1 MWWLLAVISA
11 LFLGIYDVVK
21 KVSLNNNAV
30 LPVLL
35 FSSLSGAILFV
46 PLWIASQIH
55 AIPSHHL
62 FFIPSITPKEH
73 AMLFLKSMIVVT
85 SWIFSFFA
93 LKHLPLTIV
102 SPIRATGPLWT
113 LVGAII
119 IFSERLST
127 YQWIGI
133 IITLAFFYMFS
144 IAGKTEG
151 ISFRR
156 NKWILFLILGTLFG
170 AVSGLYDKFLLRH
183 INRMAVQCYFT
194 FYQVILFA
202 PLVMI
207 IWWPTRK
214 KTSAFIWRW
223 SIPLIGF
230 FLIVAD
236 FFYFYALHIPES
248 MISIVSALR
257 RASVIVAFAF
267 GAYLFK
273 EKNIQTKAIYL
284 VGILIGIA
292 LLIFGTNQ

>member
-1 MWWLLAVISA
+1 MWWFLAIVSA

-21 KVSLNNNAV
+21 KVSVNNNAV

-35 FSSLSGAILFV
+35 FSSLSGAIFFV
-46 PLWIASQIH
+46 PIWIASQTQTISINNLFY
-55 AIPSHHL
+55 IP
-62 FFIPSITPKEH
+62 PITFKEH
-73 AMLFLKSMIVVT
+73 AMLFLKSAIVVT

-119 IFSERLST
+119 IFSERLTT

-133 IITLAFFYMFS
+133 LITLTFFYMFS

-151 ISFRR
+151 ISFRK
-156 NKWILFLILGTLFG
+156 NKWVFFLILGTLFG

-194 FYQVILFA
+194 FYQVVLFV
-202 PLVMI
+202 PLVMA
-207 IWWPTRK
+207 IWWPNRK
-214 KTSAFIWRW
+214 RTSAFVWRW
-223 SIPLIGF
+223 SIPLIGL

-257 RASVIVAFAF
+257 RGSVVVAFAF

-273 EKNIQTKAIYL
+273 EKNIKIKAIYL
-284 VGILIGIA
+284 LGILIGIGF
-292 LLIFGTNQ
+292 LIFGTSR

>member
-1 MWWLLAVISA
+1 MWWLLAVVSA

-21 KVSLNNNAV
+21 KVSVNNNAV

-35 FSSLSGAILFV
+35 FSSISGAILFI
-46 PLWIASQIH
+46 PILFASKIQL
-55 AIPSHHL
+55 IPTDHL
-62 FFIPSITPKEH
+62 FYIPPITLKEH
-73 AMLFLKSMIVVT
+73 AMLFLKSAIVVT

-133 IITLAFFYMFS
+133 LITLTFFYMFS

-156 NKWILFLILGTLFG
+156 NKWVLFIVLGTLFG

-183 INRMAVQCYFT
+183 IDRMAVQCYFT
-194 FYQVILFA
+194 FYQVALFA
-202 PLVMI
+202 PLVMA
-207 IWWPTRK
+207 IWWPKRK
-214 KTSAFIWRW
+214 TTSIFIWRW
-223 SIPLIGF
+223 SIPLIGL

-236 FFYFYALHIPES
+236 FFYFYALHMPES

-257 RASVIVAFAF
+257 RGSVVIAFIF
-267 GAYLFK
+267 GAYMFK
-273 EKNIQTKAIYL
+273 EKNIKTKSIYLLGIL
-284 VGILIGIA
+284 VGIG
-292 LLIFGTNQ
+292 LLIFGTN

>member
-1 MWWLLAVISA
+1 MWWLLALISA
-11 LFLGIYDVVK
+11 IFLGVYDVVK
-21 KVSLNNNAV
+21 KISVNNNAV

-35 FSSLSGAILFV
+35 FSSLSGAVIFV
-46 PLWIASQIH
+46 PLLLLSQHNILPAS
-55 AIPSHHL
+55 HL
-62 FFIPSITPKEH
+62 FHIPSISGKEH
-73 AMLFLKSMIVVT
+73 ALLFLKSVIVVT

-113 LVGAII
+113 LIGAIL
-119 IFSERLST
+119 IFGEQLTT

-133 IITLAFFYMFS
+133 ITTLSFFYMFS

-151 ISFRR
+151 ISFRH

-194 FYQVILFA
+194 FYQVVLFVPIVWA
-202 PLVMI
+202 
-207 IWWPTRK
+207 IWWPKRK
-214 KTSAFIWRW
+214 KNSPFIWRW
-223 SIPLIGF
+223 SIPLIGI
-230 FLIVAD
+230 FLIIAD

-248 MISIVSALR
+248 MISIISALR
-257 RASVIVAFAF
+257 RGSVVIAFAF

-273 EKNIQTKAIYL
+273 EKNIKTKSIYL
-284 VGILIGIA
+284 AGILIGIG
-292 LLIFGTNQ
+292 LLIFGTK

>member
-21 KVSLNNNAV
+21 KVSVNNNAV

-35 FSSLSGAILFV
+35 VSSISSAI
-46 PLWIASQIH
+46 IY
-55 AIPSHHL
+55 IPIWVVSHFNIIPTTHD
-62 FFIPSITPKEH
+62 FYIPSITLAEH
-73 AMLFLKSMIVVT
+73 GKLFLKSMIVVT

-119 IFSERLST
+119 IFQEQLST

-133 IITLAFFYMFS
+133 VITLAFFYMFS

-151 ISFRR
+151 ISFRN
-156 NKWILFLILGTLFG
+156 NKWIWFIILGTLFG
-170 AVSGLYDKFLLRH
+170 AVSGLYDKYLLRH

-194 FYQVILFA
+194 FYQVILFV
-202 PLVMI
+202 PIVLTL
-207 IWWPTRK
+207 WWPKRK
-214 KTSAFIWRW
+214 ENSPFIWRW
-223 SIPLIGF
+223 SIPLIGI
-230 FLIVAD
+230 FLLIAD
-236 FFYFYALHIPES
+236 FFYFYALQNPDS

-257 RASVIVAFAF
+257 RGSVIVAFAF

-273 EKNIQTKAIYL
+273 EKNIKTKSIYL
-284 VGILIGIA
+284 GGILVGIA
-292 LLIFGTNQ
+292 LLIFGTTT

>member
-1 MWWLLAVISA
+1 MWWLLAVVSA

-21 KVSLNNNAV
+21 KVSVNNNAV

-35 FSSLSGAILFV
+35 FSSVSGALLFIPIL
-46 PLWIASQIH
+46 IASKTQLID
-55 AIPSHHL
+55 PGHL
-62 FFIPSITPKEH
+62 FYIPDITLKEH
-73 AMLFLKSMIVVT
+73 AMLFLKSVIVVT

-93 LKHLPLTIV
+93 LKYLPLTIV

-113 LVGAII
+113 LIGAII

-127 YQWIGI
+127 PQWIGI
-133 IITLAFFYMFS
+133 VITLSFFYMFS

-151 ISFRR
+151 ISFRK
-156 NKWILFLILGTLFG
+156 NKWVFFIILGTLFG
-170 AVSGLYDKFLLRH
+170 AVSGLYDKFLLKH
-183 INRMAVQCYFT
+183 INPMAVQCYFT
-194 FYQVILFA
+194 FYQVVLFV
-202 PLVMI
+202 PLVFA

-214 KTSAFIWRW
+214 KTSAFVWRW

-257 RASVIVAFAF
+257 RGSVIVAFTF
-267 GAYLFK
+267 GALLFK
-273 EKNIQTKAIYL
+273 EKNIKMKALYLLGIL
-284 VGILIGIA
+284 VGIG
-292 LLIFGTNQ
+292 LLIFGTS